1 MSSTPSTTP
10 VNSTTS
16 SGAWVEL
23 QFLYPCPARH
33 KSSIYESGFKTGS
46 ITLSTSS
53 YLIFIV
59 RSYSNGRRKRVSPPA
74 AGVRIRCSWKLRITA
89 VRVSCVSIPLIEY
102 FGSQVS
108 RSHGFVKV
116 VSRRCQ
122 LESCNYNNVSFVV
135 LVLFSS

>member
-1 MSSTPSTTP
+1 MFDLLSSLLSMSSTPSTTP

-89 VRVSCVSIPLIEY
+89 VRVSCVSIPPHRVFWIS
-102 FGSQVS
+102 GIPIS
-108 RSHGFVKV
+108 RLRKSGIPKV
-116 VSRRCQ
+116 PIRF
-122 LESCNYNNVSFVV
+122 L
-135 LVLFSS
+135 LL

>member
-1 MSSTPSTTP
+1 MFDLLSSLLSMSSTPSTTP

-16 SGAWVEL
+16 SSAWVEL

-74 AGVRIRCSWKLRITA
+74 AGVRIRYSWKLRITA
-89 VRVSCVSIPLIEY
+89 VRVSCVSIPHHRVFWIS
-102 FGSQVS
+102 GIPIS
-108 RSHGFVKV
+108 RLRKSGIPKV
-116 VSRRCQ
+116 PIRF
-122 LESCNYNNVSFVV
+122 L
-135 LVLFSS
+135 LL